1 MGLHVPSVN
10 TLSGALAT
18 TRAIAV
24 SVAHSLAAPPS
35 GVTAQEIFSLCC
47 CGGSNQCLPG
57 GKPTRSDA
65 AIKLT
70 FHDGIHRNI
79 RKTDENGEGQV
90 GQVLPGLSVPPP
102 RLAKKKKKK
111 KDDEK
116 RKVGKNHQE
125 RKKKQTGFCS
135 KIL

>member
-18 TRAIAV
+18 TGAIAV

-47 CGGSNQCLPG
+47 CGGSTQCPPG

-65 AIKLT
+65 AVKLT

-79 RKTDENGEGQV
+79 TKTDENGEGLV
-90 GQVLPGLSVPPP
+90 GQVLPGPSAPPP
-102 RLAKKKKKK
+102 AWLKKKK

-125 RKKKQTGFCS
+125 RKKKRIGFCS